1 MANQVQNFVHQHNLI
16 LSLRPV
22 FIGQLILLESLD
34 NPAYGFYDG
43 EFVAV
48 IDEDEPISSGLV
60 SEYAKKYGKEIFIHQ
75 RDFSRIE
82 EQTRSEL
89 TKLSRSLSVG
99 PIKKNALKQTNLLSM
114 QMENLYRNPFD
125 DNILTTQFQSSKN
138 LSGLLL
144 NNRELPRDLFHNL
157 SQSSYHYTIAQ
168 PLLSSIIYLSFIQS
182 LGGFNEKE
190 IQNLFLTSY
199 FKDIGMSLIPKELF
213 EKEILTEAE
222 KKLFSNHANSSQEI
236 LDQRI
241 PLSEAYLN
249 MIKNHHHLNEKVFSL
264 LQKELPSNSSEFMTG
279 IESTLMSSLDILVAM
294 THERPY
300 RKAVSPFEA
309 LELLKKL
316 LSDEYPQ
323 EFKALVIFLK
333 KFYSL

>member
-1 MANQVQNFVHQHNLI
+1 MGSINYLSQHCLP
-16 LSLRPV
+16 LSLKPI
-22 FIGQLILLESLD
+22 FIGQIILLESLD
-34 NPAYGFYDG
+34 FPAYGYLNG
-43 EFVAV
+43 EFVTV
-48 IDEDEPISSGLV
+48 LEEDEPISSQIV
-60 SEYAKKYGKEIFIHQ
+60 TDFAKTYGKEIYIDE
-75 RDFSRIE
+75 RDFDRIKD
-82 EQTRSEL
+82 QTRSEL

-144 NNRELPRDLFHNL
+144 NNKELSKDLFHNL

-168 PLLSSIIYLSFIQS
+168 PLLSSIIYLSFIETI
-182 LGGFNEKE
+182 GGFNEKE

-213 EKEILTEAE
+213 EKKELTPEE
-222 KKLFSNHANSSQEI
+222 KQLFSEHASSSREI

-241 PLSEAYLN
+241 PLSDAYLN
-249 MIKNHHHLNEKVFSL
+249 MIKNHHFLNEKVFSL
-264 LQKELPSNSSEFMTG
+264 IDKKAQTNSSEFMTG
-279 IESTLMSSLDILVAM
+279 IESTMMSSLDILVAM

-300 RKAVSPFEA
+300 RKAMSPFEA

-333 KFYSL
+333 KFYSS